1 MGQRPLQM
9 GKQPILSDEELLEKY
24 YSSKDNQWLGLLLD
38 KYTLLLFGVAM
49 KYLKDEEEARDIVQQ
64 VFVKVLIELEKYRVT
79 FFKSWLFTIVRNQC
93 LMKLRQQS
101 GKSFQTLEEF
111 KQAAD
116 DSFEGEQVQEEGKKL
131 QVLTASLEELGPDQR
146 ECIRLFYLEKLSYQQ
161 IASRTGFS
169 RLQVKSYIQNGRRN
183 LKILI
188 EKKIRS

>member
-1 MGQRPLQM
+1 M
-9 GKQPILSDEELLEKY
+9 GKQSILSDEELLEKY

-64 VFVKVLIELEKYRVT
+64 VFVKVLVELEKYRVT
-79 FFKSWLFTIVRNQC
+79 FFKAWLFAIVRNQS

-101 GKSFQTLEEF
+101 GKSFQSLEEF

-116 DSFEGEQVQEEGKKL
+116 DSLAGEQVQEEGKKL
-131 QVLTASLEELGPDQR
+131 QYLSASLEELGPDQR
-146 ECIRLFYLEKLSYQQ
+146 ECIRLFYLEKLSYQE
-161 IASRTGFS
+161 IANQTGFS
-169 RLQVKSYIQNGRRN
+169 RLQVKSHIQNGRRN